1 MKFNFMKRIRTLVG
15 LGILVLPAV
24 LIAQDEPQSPKISA
38 IKIQGNQNVSNLLIY
53 GHISEKEGDPF
64 SLRRVRMDIHSLFSM
79 GDFKDVRV
87 EALPGAK
94 SGQVEL
100 TFVVVE
106 RPLIDKI
113 VFQGNKKFDA
123 QKLGEAM
130 KLQAK
135 AAYDES
141 KLSQDMLAIKKLYL
155 DEGYSAISIE
165 PKAETDNGKNLVN
178 LTLQINEGNQVKIA
192 KIEVLGSVAF
202 SAKKVA
208 DQTKE
213 NRQGDK
219 YKPDLLNED
228 MKAIEDFY
236 HDEGYLRAVVLN
248 HQEAM
253 SADGKKVTITL
264 TVREGVQYS
273 LGDTSLSGNVLVEDK
288 DMMAAFGYKKGDL
301 IHKKDFDEAVHKM
314 RSLYADKGYIY
325 AMVNPQM
332 TYDDDLKKVDIVFD
346 VTEGQMA
353 YVQDIKI
360 VGNYKTQDYVIRR
373 EMVIN
378 AGDKFEADKIKLSVQ
393 NLYNLG
399 FFDEVNPDVQPGDAP
414 GKQVLVLRVK
424 ERKTGSISVGG
435 GYSSV
440 DGFVG
445 NIKLEEANLFGKG
458 QHVNLDLEFGA
469 SRASASVGFTEPW
482 LFNTPTSFS
491 LSLFDTTRVFT
502 SSIRNPD
509 GTNNFYTESQIGGS
523 ISLGRRLSRF
533 WSIYGTY
540 SLQNVNIYDVDANYT
555 TIGTSQYIAATNTT
569 TSAFTPRLVYDSRDN
584 YFDPTT
590 GWKHQLSIEFAGGPL
605 GFDNNFIK
613 VVQDSSV
620 FAPLPAGFVIG
631 EHVRLGAAQAYWF
644 AGRGYRDVPVYE
656 KFYAGGT
663 DTIRGYN
670 ERTVGP
676 LAGGNALFVS
686 NTELKHPIVG
696 PLRGVLFFDAGDSWT
711 NAWSLSESNLQ
722 MGAGMG
728 VRLTIPGTIMDIRL
742 DYGWPINSN
751 LSTLAA
757 PPGGVLHFNLG
768 NLF

>member
-1 MKFNFMKRIRTLVG
+1 MRVKPSHRLWLLTL
-15 LGILVLPAV
+15 LTA
-24 LIAQDEPQSPKISA
+24 IAFPTVPRAQESSSLPKISA

-53 GHISEKEGDPF
+53 GHLSEKEGDLF
-64 SLRRVRMDIHSLFSM
+64 AMRRVRMDIHNLFAM

-94 SGQVEL
+94 PGQIEL

-106 RPLIDKI
+106 RPLIGKI
-113 VFQGNKKFDA
+113 EFKGNKKFDDR
-123 QKLGEAM
+123 KLLEAM

-135 AAYDES
+135 SAYEES
-141 KLSQDMLAIKKLYL
+141 KLQDDIQAIRKLYL
-155 DEGYSAISIE
+155 DEGYSSVVVT
-165 PKAETDNGKNLVN
+165 PKTQTEGDKNLVD
-178 LTLQINEGNQVKIA
+178 LTLDINEGNQVKIA
-192 KIEVLGSVAF
+192 KILVVGSEAF
-202 SAKKVA
+202 SANKVA
-208 DQTKE
+208 GQTKE
-213 NRQGDK
+213 NKQGDK
-219 YKPDLLNED
+219 YKPDLLND
-228 MKAIEDFY
+228 DLKAIEDFY
-236 HDEGYLRAVVLN
+236 HDEGYLRAVVLD
-248 HQEAM
+248 HQEQM
-253 SADGKKVTITL
+253 SPDGRKVTITI
-264 TVREGVQYS
+264 TVREGVQYT
-273 LGDTSLSGNVLVEDK
+273 LGDVSLSGNVLIEDK
-288 DMMAAFGYKKGDL
+288 DMLAAFGYKKGDL
-301 IHKKDFDEAVHKM
+301 IRKKDFDEAVRKM

-325 AMVNPQM
+325 ANVNPQM
-332 TYDDDLKKVDIVFD
+332 TYDDDLKKVNIIFD

-373 EMVIN
+373 ELVI
-378 AGDKFEADKIKLSVQ
+378 APGDKFEADKIKLSVQ

-399 FFDEVNPDVQPGDAP
+399 FFEEVNPDVQPGDTP

-445 NIKLEEANLFGKG
+445 NIKLEEANLFGKA

-469 SRASASVGFTEPW
+469 SRTSYSVGFTEPW

-491 LSLFDTTRVFT
+491 LSAFNTTRVFT
-502 SSIRNPD
+502 SSIITQD
-509 GTNNFYTESQIGGS
+509 GNKFYTEQQVGGS

-540 SLQNVNIYDVDANYT
+540 SLQNVTISDVASYYT
-555 TIGTSQYIAATNTT
+555 TIGTPQYIEATSST
-569 TSAFTPRLVYDSRDN
+569 TSSFTPRLVYDSRDN

-613 VVQDSSV
+613 AVQDSSV
-620 FAPLPAGFVIG
+620 FVPLPAGFVIG
-631 EHVRLGAAQAYWF
+631 EHVRLGAEQGYWF

-670 ERTVGP
+670 ERAVGP

-686 NTELKHPIVG
+686 NTELKHPLVG
-696 PLRGVLFFDAGDSWT
+696 PLRGVLFFDTGDSWT
-711 NAWSLSESNLQ
+711 NVWSLNESNLQ
-722 MGAGMG
+722 MGAGLG

-742 DYGWPINSN
+742 DYGWPIASN
-751 LSTLAA
+751 LSAAAA

>member
-1 MKFNFMKRIRTLVG
+1 MKFNFMKRTRLVG
-15 LGILVLPAV
+15 LGILVLPAF
-24 LIAQDEPQSPKISA
+24 LIAQDEPQSPKISTV
-38 IKIQGNQNVSNLLIY
+38 KIQGNQNVSNLLIY
-53 GHISEKEGDPF
+53 GHISEKEGDQF

-87 EALPGAK
+87 EAQPGAK

-113 VFQGNKKFDA
+113 MFQGNKKFDA

-155 DEGYSAISIE
+155 DEGYSSVSIE
-165 PKAETDNGKNLVN
+165 PKAETDNGKNLVT
-178 LTLQINEGNQVKIA
+178 LTLQVNEGNQVKIA

-219 YKPDLLNED
+219 YKPDLLNGD

-248 HQEAM
+248 HQEDM

-264 TVREGVQYS
+264 TVREGVQYN
-273 LGDTSLSGNVLVEDK
+273 LGDVSLSGNVLVEDK
-288 DMMAAFGYKKGDL
+288 DMLSAFGYKKGDL

-491 LSLFDTTRVFT
+491 LNLFDTTRVFT
-502 SSIRNPD
+502 SSVRNPD

-523 ISLGRRLSRF
+523 ISLGRRLSRY

-555 TIGTSQYIAATNTT
+555 TIGTPQYIAATNTT
-569 TSAFTPRLVYDSRDN
+569 TSAFIPRLVYDSRDN
-584 YFDPTT
+584 YFDPTS

-620 FAPLPAGFVIG
+620 FVPLPAGFVIG
-631 EHVRLGAAQAYWF
+631 EHVRLGAAQGYWF
-644 AGRGYRDVPVYE
+644 AGRGYRDVPIYE

-676 LAGGNALFVS
+676 VAGGNALFVS

-711 NAWSLSESNLQ
+711 NVWSLSESNLQ
-722 MGAGMG
+722 MGAGLG

>member
-1 MKFNFMKRIRTLVG
+1 MRVNLTTRFWIATFSTFLALPRILM
-15 LGILVLPAV
+15 
-24 LIAQDEPQSPKISA
+24 AQDDVQPPKISA
-38 IKIQGNQNVSNLLIY
+38 VKIQGNQNVSNLLIY
-53 GHISEKEGDPF
+53 GHLTEKEGDVF
-64 SLRRVRMDIHSLFSM
+64 SMRRVRMDIHNLFSM

-87 EALPGAK
+87 EAMPGAH
-94 SGQVEL
+94 SGQIEL

-106 RPLIDKI
+106 RPLIGKLE
-113 VFQGNKKFDA
+113 FKGNKKFDA
-123 QKLGEAM
+123 TKLGEAM

-135 AAYDES
+135 SAYDES
-141 KLSQDMLAIKKLYL
+141 KLNEDILAIKKLYL
-155 DEGYSAISIE
+155 DEGYSAVAVE
-165 PKAETDNGKNLVN
+165 PQTQVLAEKNLVD

-192 KIEVLGSVAF
+192 KIDVLGTVAF
-202 SAKKVA
+202 SANKVA
-208 DQTKE
+208 GETKE
-213 NRQGDK
+213 NKQGDK
-219 YKPDLLNED
+219 FKPDLLNED

-248 HQEAM
+248 HDEKM
-253 SADGKKVTITL
+253 SPDGKKVTITI
-264 TVREGVQYS
+264 TVREGVQYN
-273 LGDTSLSGNVLVEDK
+273 LGDVSLTGNVLVEDK
-288 DMMAAFGYKKGDL
+288 DMLTAFGYKKGDL
-301 IHKKDFDEAVHKM
+301 LRKKDFDDAVRKM

-325 AMVNPQM
+325 ANVNPQM
-332 TYDDDLKKVDIVFD
+332 TYDDDLKKVDITFD

-373 EMVIN
+373 ELVIA
-378 AGDKFEADKIKLSVQ
+378 AGDKFEADKIKLSIQ
-393 NLYNLG
+393 NLNNLG
-399 FFDEVNPDVQPGDAP
+399 FFEEVNPDVQPGDAP
-414 GKQVLVLRVK
+414 GKQILVLRVK

-445 NIKLEEANLFGKG
+445 NIKLEEANLFGKA

-469 SRASASVGFTEPW
+469 SRTSYSAGFSEPW

-491 LSLFDTTRVFT
+491 LSGFNTTRTFT
-502 SSIRNPD
+502 SSLITAD
-509 GTNNFYTESQIGGS
+509 GNKFYTEQQIGGS
-523 ISLGRRLSRF
+523 ISLGRRLSRY
-533 WSIYGTY
+533 WSIFGTY
-540 SLQNVNIYDVDANYT
+540 SLQNVTISDVASYYT
-555 TIGTSQYIAATNTT
+555 TIGTPQYIAATSST
-569 TSAFTPRLVYDSRDN
+569 TSSFTPRLVYDSRDN

-605 GFDNNFIK
+605 GFDNDFIK
-613 VVQDSSV
+613 AVEDTSV
-620 FAPLPAGFVIG
+620 FVPLPAGFVVG
-631 EHVRLGAAQAYWF
+631 EHVRFGAEQGFWF
-644 AGRGYRDVPVYE
+644 PGRGYSDVPLYE

-670 ERTVGP
+670 ERGVGP

-696 PLRGVLFFDAGDSWT
+696 PLRGVLFFDTGDAWT
-711 NAWSLSESNLQ
+711 NVWNLQESSLQ
-722 MGAGMG
+722 MGAGVG

-742 DYGWPINSN
+742 DYGWPIGSN
-751 LSTLAA
+751 LSAAAA